1 MRKLGVLCAVLA
13 LCVLPARAEPMGSPE
28 IIEIL
33 EIQGEITPMT
43 AASVADSV
51 RAYNDN
57 PKVKGVVL
65 VVNSPGGGVGASAA
79 VYEELGKLRVPVVGW
94 CDAVCASGGL
104 YALMAPSVKHIMI
117 RSETVTGSVGVIVQ
131 VARYNR
137 LLEWAKVDFETYKSG
152 ELKDV
157 GNPTRALQEPE
168 SRYLQ
173 SIVDDLAQRFYA
185 VVDKARPAIK
195 DWTAVKSARIFIGKQ
210 AIEAGLVDSL
220 GSKED
225 AIKKAKELSGSK
237 LVFTRE
243 ELKKMSKA
251 AESSTYYRAPS
262 MPEPS
267 TALDDLRWL
276 VGQLKE
282 IRAGQSVSF
291 EYRMPY
297 RF

>member
-1 MRKLGVLCAVLA
+1 MRKASWMLGLLA
-13 LCVLPARAEPMGSPE
+13 LFALPVGAEPMGNPE

-33 EIQGEITPMT
+33 ELQGEIGPGT
-43 AASVADSV
+43 AVSIADSV
-51 RAYNDN
+51 RGINEN
-57 PKVKGVVL
+57 PKVRGVVL
-65 VVNSPGGGVGASAA
+65 VVNSPGGGVAASAA
-79 VYEELGKLRVPVVGW
+79 VYEELGKLKVPVVGW

-104 YALMAPSVKHIMI
+104 YALMAPSVKHIMV
-117 RSETVTGSVGVIVQ
+117 RSETVTGSVGVIAQ

-157 GNPTRALQEPE
+157 GNPTRAAQEPE

-173 SIVDDLAQRFYA
+173 AIVDDLAQRFYG
-185 VVDKARPAIK
+185 VVAKARPAVK
-195 DWTAVKSARIFIGKQ
+195 DWPTVKSARIFIGQQ
-210 AIEAGLVDSL
+210 AIEGGLADSL

-251 AESSTYYRAPS
+251 AESSTYYRAPAA
-262 MPEPS
+262 PEP
-267 TALDDLRWL
+267 TVLDDFRWL
-276 VGQLKE
+276 IGQLKE
-282 IRAGQSVSF
+282 VRAGQSVSF